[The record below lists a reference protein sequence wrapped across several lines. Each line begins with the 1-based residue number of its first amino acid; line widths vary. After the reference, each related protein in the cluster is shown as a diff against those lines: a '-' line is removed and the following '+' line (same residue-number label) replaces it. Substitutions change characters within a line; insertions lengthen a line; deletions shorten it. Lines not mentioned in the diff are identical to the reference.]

1 MYLENGM
8 TVRSRYDFA
17 MIRARRRR
25 LTGGRNDDRAE
36 RRKKYNRKEVN
47 TMPRLSKK
55 VKDEWAFFLHPQTG
69 RRTYNEICRSC
80 IHECKQSF
88 RALLLECPK
97 YESKR
102 AVRYA
107 LKKAPTDDKG
117 DENSAARK
125 SYYPLRESGLQGGKS
140 KKHAPF

>member
-55 VKDEWAFFLHPQTG
+55 VKAEWAFFLHPQTG

-88 RALLLECPK
+88 RAPVSYTHLDV
-97 YESKR
+97 YKR
-102 AVRYA
+102 QPGFPIA
-107 LKKAPTDDKG
+107 
-117 DENSAARK
+117 SARQRNGSELPHRSAWSR
-125 SYYPLRESGLQGGKS
+125 PVCRCNCQGRDVYKRQL
-140 KKHAPF
+140 

>member
-1 MYLENGM
+1 
-8 TVRSRYDFA
+8 
-17 MIRARRRR
+17 
-25 LTGGRNDDRAE
+25 
-36 RRKKYNRKEVN
+36 
-47 TMPRLSKK
+47 MPRLSKK
-55 VKDEWAFFLHPQTG
+55 AKAEWAFFLHPQTG

-80 IHECKQSF
+80 THECKQSF

-117 DENSAARK
+117 EENSAARK
-125 SYYPLRESGLQGGKS
+125 IILPTSGKRLTGRQIQKTRTILIQKS
-140 KKHAPF
+140 VGVSDERS